1 MCYPSIYIP
10 KTGLHESPLITKMT
24 ETAINDKTLY
34 LIDGSGYIFRAY
46 HALPPMTR
54 RDGMPINAVY
64 GFCAMLQKLLVDLGA
79 HNIAVIFDAAR
90 KTFRNEIYPDY
101 KAHRPEPPEDLIPQ
115 FPLIRQATKAF
126 GIPAL
131 ELQNYEADDLIAA
144 YAREGIEQ
152 GYEIRIVSADKDLMQ
167 LVRPHVELYD
177 PMKNIPLG
185 EEEVLAKFGVT
196 PDKVVDVQA
205 LAGDSTDN
213 VPGVPGIGIK
223 TAAELINEYGS
234 LETLLDRASEIKQP
248 KRREKLLENAELARI
263 SKKLVTLDDRAPLP
277 AAIETLVRRA
287 NHNEDLLAFLQE
299 QEFKSLLARFQKN
312 GEIPPEPPKTQA
324 QAPSAETP
332 RQLPIIQDA
341 PPLDDTVPC
350 TYELIQDVKE
360 LQKWVSAA
368 TEQGFVAI
376 DTETDSLT
384 PSSAKLIGASL
395 ALAPGKACYIPLA
408 HIDPDSA
415 PADDGGFVF
424 ADPKAPAQMK
434 LSDFIKTMQPLLADP
449 SVIKIAH
456 NMKYDWQV
464 LAQHNLVIATYDDT
478 MLMSYVLGAGAHGH
492 GLDELAERHFQH
504 KMITFDE
511 VTKVGRHRITFDR
524 VPLEQALAYAAE
536 DADFAL
542 RLWLTLKPQLVR
554 EHLMRVYERIERPLV
569 SVVAAMEQKGVL
581 VDPVVLRTQSHA
593 LAKRLQKL
601 EADIHALAGHSFNVA
616 SPKQLAEVLFNEMG
630 LPTSAKGK
638 SGAPST
644 SVDVLEPLAE
654 QGHEIVTKVLE
665 WRGLSKLK
673 STYTD
678 ALPEQI
684 KARTGRIHTS
694 FSLVGA
700 ATGRLSSTDPNLQN
714 IPIRTEEGRAI
725 RQAFIAKE
733 GCELLSVDYSQI
745 ELRLAAEA
753 AGISALI
760 GAFAEGDDIHA
771 LTASQVFNIPMK
783 DMTPE
788 KRRLAKAINFG
799 IIYGISGFGL
809 AKQLGCTPGEANQ
822 FITAYLDRFHELRD
836 WMEETKVFARTHGYV
851 ETLFGRRI
859 HIQGINDK
867 NHARRS
873 GSERQAINAPLQGTA
888 ADIMKRAMIRIPPAL
903 QQNKL
908 SADLLLQV
916 HDELIFEVPIKEL
929 EATATLV
936 REVMEA
942 APTPVLTLRVPLI
955 AEAGH
960 APNWAKAH

>member
-1 MCYPSIYIP
+1 MTK
-10 KTGLHESPLITKMT
+10 KTDL
-24 ETAINDKTLY
+24 TADDKILY

-54 RDGMPINAVY
+54 RDGTPINAVY
-64 GFCAMLQKLLVDLGA
+64 GFCAMLQKLLMDLGA
-79 HNIAVIFDAAR
+79 YHIAVIFDAAR
-90 KTFRNEIYPDY
+90 KTFRNEIYSDY

-131 ELQNYEADDLIAA
+131 ELPNYEADDLIAA
-144 YAREGIEQ
+144 YAREGVEQ
-152 GYEIRIVSADKDLMQ
+152 GFNVRVVSADKDLMQ
-167 LVRPHVELYD
+167 LVRPRVELYD
-177 PMKNIPLG
+177 PMKNIPIG
-185 EEEVLAKFGVT
+185 EAEVLAKFGVT

-205 LAGDSTDN
+205 LAGDSSDN

-248 KRREKLLENAELARI
+248 KRREKLIENAELARI
-263 SKKLVTLDDRAPLP
+263 SKQLVTLDDHAPLP

-287 NHNEDLLAFLQE
+287 NHNEELLAFLQE
-299 QEFKSLLARFQKN
+299 QEFKSLLTRFQKN
-312 GEIPPEPPKTQA
+312 GEIP
-324 QAPSAETP
+324 AETP
-332 RQLPIIQDA
+332 KLPSMKPVAETTRQPTIIENTPQ
-341 PPLDDTVPC
+341 LDDTIAC
-350 TYELIQDVKE
+350 AYELIQDAQA
-360 LQKWVSAA
+360 LQRWVTAA
-368 TEQGFVAI
+368 LDQGYVAI

-384 PSSAKLIGASL
+384 PSRAKLIGASL
-395 ALAPGKACYIPLA
+395 ALTPGKACYIPLG
-408 HIDPDSA
+408 HIDPDTA

-424 ADPKAPAQMK
+424 AAPKAPPQMK
-434 LSDFIKTMQPLLADP
+434 LSDFISILKPLLADP

-464 LAQHNLVIATYDDT
+464 LAQHGLSIANYDDT

-504 KMITFDE
+504 KMIAYDE
-511 VTKVGRHRITFDR
+511 VTKVGRQRITFDR

-536 DADFAL
+536 DADFTL

-554 EHLMRVYERIERPLV
+554 EHLMHVYERIERPLV

-581 VDPVVLRTQSHA
+581 VDPVVLRTQSQN
-593 LAKRLQKL
+593 LAVRLQKR
-601 EADIHALAGHSFNVA
+601 EEEIYKLAGHSFNVA

-654 QGHEIVTKVLE
+654 QGHEIVAKVLD

-684 KARTGRIHTS
+684 NPKTGRIHTS
-694 FSLVGA
+694 FSLIGA

-836 WMEETKVFARTHGYV
+836 WMEATKTFARAHGYV

-873 GSERQAINAPLQGTA
+873 GAERQAINAPLQGTA

-903 QQNKL
+903 HDNKL

-916 HDELIFEVPIKEL
+916 HDELIFEVPLNEL

-936 REVMEA
+936 RSIMEA
-942 APTPVLTLRVPLI
+942 APKPVLTLRVPLI